1 MEQSLFQASVSKYAD
16 LKPKSLL
23 LKKKCCLVVEHGGK
37 HDLLRFWAP

>member
-23 LKKKCCLVVEHGGK
+23 LKKKYVV
-37 HDLLRFWAP
+37 WS